1 MPEQKSGATSPKQ
14 IVTDFIHAIN
24 NEDWSTAR
32 ELVKDDFVFD
42 GVLGHR
48 EGADNY
54 FDDMRRMKFKYEIQ
68 KIIGDE
74 EDAAVKY
81 DIQMRGKAIFTCGWY
96 HVENGKIAS
105 LKVVFD
111 PRPVLEGQ

>member
-1 MPEQKSGATSPKQ
+1 MSTQKSDATSPKQ
-14 IVTDFIHAIN
+14 IVTDFINAVN
-24 NEDWSTAR
+24 NEDWSVAR
-32 ELVKDDFVFD
+32 ELVTDDFVFD

-48 EGADNY
+48 DGADNY
-54 FDDMRRMKFKYEIQ
+54 FEDMKRMKFKYEIQ
-68 KIIGDE
+68 KIIGDH

-81 DIQMRGKAIFTCGWY
+81 NIQMGAKTIFTCGWY
-96 HVENGKIAS
+96 HVKNGRINS